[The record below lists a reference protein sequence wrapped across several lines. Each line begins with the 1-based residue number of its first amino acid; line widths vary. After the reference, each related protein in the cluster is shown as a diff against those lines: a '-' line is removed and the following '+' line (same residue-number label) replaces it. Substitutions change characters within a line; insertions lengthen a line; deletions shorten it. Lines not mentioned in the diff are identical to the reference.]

1 MNTSATSALKIS
13 RALLILLRVINLSM
27 GIGMGLAL
35 IASLPFAEAMVT
47 FFTKRPGTIDAD
59 WMLPVLRIWLVAA
72 MAMVA
77 IVHVFLTRLLGVV
90 DSVGDGDP
98 FVAENAQRLRTMAVC
113 GFAIE
118 ALGLLFGVFAAT
130 MNAAGS
136 NIEWEPSLTGWLAV
150 ALLFVL
156 SQVFAEGTRM
166 RRDLDGLI

>member
-13 RALLILLRVINLSM
+13 RALLILLRVVNLSM

-118 ALGLLFGVFAAT
+118 ALGLSPRLVTADV
-130 MNAAGS
+130 S
-136 NIEWEPSLTGWLAV
+136 NLKVTYPLDLQLAEWI
-150 ALLFVL
+150 LLNR
-156 SQVFAEGTRM
+156 EGGCRS
-166 RRDLDGLI
+166 